1 MKTLRKK
8 PKSRPAGAAIAA
20 DVHKFIL
27 TYYKQH
33 GFMPTLTEISD
44 NWKHPK
50 QWAFK
55 YLRVLEAKGKIKLV
69 ARQHRGIVLI

>member
-1 MKTLRKK
+1 MKKIIK
-8 PKSRPAGAAIAA
+8 PKGRTTGVAIAA
-20 DVHKFIL
+20 NVHKFVL
-27 TYYKQH
+27 DYYKQH

-55 YLRVLEAKGKIKLV
+55 YLRVLQEQKKIKLV
-69 ARQHRGIVLI
+69 PRQHRGIELI